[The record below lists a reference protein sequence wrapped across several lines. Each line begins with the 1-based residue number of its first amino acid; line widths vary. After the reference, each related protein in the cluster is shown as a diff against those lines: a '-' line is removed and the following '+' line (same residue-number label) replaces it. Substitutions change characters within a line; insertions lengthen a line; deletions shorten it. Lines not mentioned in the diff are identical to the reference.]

1 VDHSQPHT
9 FNQYR
14 LSAPSLVLQLAAL
27 FVLSSLLS
35 APLADSQ
42 TVSPGPT
49 SPAGC
54 PVQFIRFN
62 PSGVSVRVRN
72 ISGKPIVGSVFNAAI
87 ADAAEHWI
95 WLHWYF
101 DVNRPIREFGWN
113 KVIKADAAKTLSW
126 DRADVDFEH
135 GGGAFVLTSVLFDQ
149 GSSWEESND
158 YASRKY
164 VWYHSH
170 KKHLAKASAA
180 ALSRVA
186 LPEFIGVNLT
196 QPASATKLVIPL

>member
-9 FNQYR
+9 FNQYF
-14 LSAPSLVLQLAAL
+14 PSRATLILQLAAVFIMPFL
-27 FVLSSLLS
+27 PS
-35 APLADSQ
+35 ARPADAQ
-42 TVSPGPT
+42 TVSTGST

-72 ISGKPIVGSVFNAAI
+72 ISGKPIVGLVFNAAI
-87 ADAAEHWI
+87 ADAAEHWF

-113 KVIKADAAKTLSW
+113 KVIKADAVKTLSW

-135 GGGAFVLTSVLFDQ
+135 GGGGAFVLTSVLFED
-149 GSSWEESND
+149 GSSWEESKDN
-158 YASRKY
+158 SSCKY

-170 KKHLAKASAA
+170 KKNLVKPV
-180 ALSRVA
+180 R
-186 LPEFIGVNLT
+186 LPFRE
-196 QPASATKLVIPL
+196 